1 MSEAPANPCGA
12 NEGGEVK
19 GRLAILTAT
28 LCAAAVGAAPALG
41 AKEPVPGEPN
51 CHGQFIAF
59 LAQLGKTSGEQR
71 ARGLGQLAKF
81 FSEFGEPTTVQDLQ
95 RLAREFCAL
104 GP

>member
-1 MSEAPANPCGA
+1 
-12 NEGGEVK
+12 VK
-19 GRLAILTAT
+19 SRLSILAAT
-28 LCAAAVGAAPALG
+28 LCAAVAVTPALG
-41 AKEPVPGEPN
+41 KVKEPVPGEPN
-51 CHGQFIAF
+51 CHGLFVAF
-59 LAQLGKTSGEQR
+59 VLAQLGKNAGEQR